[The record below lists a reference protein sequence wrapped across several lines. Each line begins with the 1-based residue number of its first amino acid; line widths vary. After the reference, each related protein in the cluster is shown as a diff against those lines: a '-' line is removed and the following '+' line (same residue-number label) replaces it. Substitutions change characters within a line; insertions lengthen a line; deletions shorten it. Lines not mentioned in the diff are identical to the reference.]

1 MNASGKNKKNRTLE
15 THFYVLY
22 TNKLFPKCHYLCPMQ
37 TLPEFPALTI
47 PHYPF
52 KTGISNGKPWIY
64 DAFRKKEVAL
74 TPEEWVRQHFMAW
87 LVLEHHYPMALI
99 GLELSLSLHQM
110 QKRCDALI
118 YSPSGKPIAMV
129 ECKAPS
135 VKISQNTFDQIARY
149 NLVFKVDY
157 LFVTNGLEHYAC
169 RFNYKNQ
176 QFDFIDHI
184 PSYSEMQEALRS

>member
-15 THFYVLY
+15 PLFSCRGL
-22 TNKLFPKCHYLCPMQ
+22 NKLLAKCPYLCPMQ
-37 TLPEFPALTI
+37 TTPEFPTLTI
-47 PHYPF
+47 PQYPF
-52 KTGISNGKPWIY
+52 KTGLSNGKPWIY

-99 GLELSLSLHQM
+99 ALEVSLSLHQM

-118 YSPSGKPIAMV
+118 YGPSGKPIAMV

-135 VKISQNTFDQIARY
+135 VKISQDTFDQIARY
-149 NLVFKVDY
+149 NLVFKVDF
-157 LFVTNGLEHYAC
+157 LFVSNGLEHYAC
-169 RFNYKNQ
+169 RYNYQTQ
-176 QFDFIDHI
+176 QFDFIEHI
-184 PSYSEMQEALRS
+184 PSYNEIQQAP